1 MYDKTKVSIGL
12 LLFLALV
19 TLPFWLSGGREASM
33 PEPVVMT
40 DATECVESAEFMR
53 ANHMTLLD
61 DWRHEAVRL
70 NERTY
75 VSTSGKEFDKSL
87 TKTCLDCHSN
97 KEQFCDQCHKAV
109 AVELYCF
116 NCHLEPKKMPGQARP
131 ESHPVP
137 EAVKQE
143 ALRASLQPE
152 PEEGR
157 RRDG

>member
-1 MYDKTKVSIGL
+1 MYDTVKISVGL
-12 LLFLALV
+12 LLFLGVV
-19 TLPFWLSGGREASM
+19 TLPFWIHGGKDQPM
-33 PEPVVMT
+33 PKPVVLEG
-40 DATECVESAEFMR
+40 AESCIEPTEWMR
-53 ANHMTLLD
+53 ANHMLLLD
-61 DWRHEAVRL
+61 EWRNSVVRE
-70 NERTY
+70 NNHTY
-75 VSTSGKEFDKSL
+75 TNSQGKQFQKSL